1 MPTAENEAALASAI
15 ESAIRELAPQV
26 LASLVRRY
34 GDFDACEDALQ
45 EALLA
50 AAAQWP
56 AQGTPRNPRGW
67 LMTVASRRLIET
79 WRNES
84 ARRRREETAALEA
97 LREAPPTTE
106 DDTLTLLLLCCH
118 PALTPVSQVALT
130 LRAVGGLSTA
140 EIS

>member
-56 AQGTPRNPRGW
+56 AQGTPRNPKGW
-67 LMTVASRRLIET
+67 LVTVASRRLIET

-84 ARRRREETAALEA
+84 ARRRREETAALDA
-97 LREAPPTTE
+97 TSTSASVE
-106 DDTLTLLLLCCH
+106 DDELTLLFL
-118 PALTPVSQVALT
+118 
-130 LRAVGGLSTA
+130 
-140 EIS
+140 